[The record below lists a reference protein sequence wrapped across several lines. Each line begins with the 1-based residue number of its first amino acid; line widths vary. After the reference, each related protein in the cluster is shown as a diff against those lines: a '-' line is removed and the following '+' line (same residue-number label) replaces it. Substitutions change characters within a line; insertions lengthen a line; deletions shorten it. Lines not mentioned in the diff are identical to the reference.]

1 MSRITKVRIPRDQ
14 RMCPRPEGVRHKKKT
29 IHTMAHIPAIAR
41 YANYGYYLFYRPFG
55 SRWTI
60 VGQNPIAVEGLIQ
73 KIISCSR
80 GACVKGECLWR
91 PFRHLRQLDSVISIK
106 LTTNKKASFSS
117 RIYHVSLAQ
126 RVNSHD
132 AEDIRTKM
140 AIGKRNC
147 GYLELHWGGSHSGK
161 CASKI
166 TAFSYKCDQTEQNS
180 TRIFVFFFNI
190 FTSSI

>member
-1 MSRITKVRIPRDQ
+1 MHQISTATTLYDNHVSFELQGQGGGVPVSRITKVRIPRDR

-91 PFRHLRQLDSVISIK
+91 PFRHLRELDSVISIK

-117 RIYHVSLAQ
+117 RIHRVSPVR
-126 RVNSHD
+126 RVTSHD
-132 AEDIRTKM
+132 RSPPSRRITK
-140 AIGKRNC
+140 G
-147 GYLELHWGGSHSGK
+147 ESDFW
-161 CASKI
+161 
-166 TAFSYKCDQTEQNS
+166 F
-180 TRIFVFFFNI
+180 
-190 FTSSI
+190 